1 MKTNI
6 LFLVLTLAV
15 LSSCNNKKE
24 TEVKEVKTDAVS
36 ADAPIEVKDTVQYG
50 ENTNNPKTVDL
61 VRATL
66 QNKIF
71 KADTASIEAKNRK
84 FIIDEFDLNGDGKK
98 EIFVGFNGMDF
109 CGNAGCNAFLLTH
122 EGDVI
127 TKFTIV
133 QYPIAISD
141 SKSKDNWYDLI
152 ITSRGVEYLVKWNG
166 KKYPSNPSMEPKYT
180 GKINDNNQRVLWN
193 DKTSY
198 PWFKF

>member
-6 LFLVLTLAV
+6 FFLAFTLAV

-24 TEVKEVKTDAVS
+24 TEVTEVKTDSISV
-36 ADAPIEVKDTVQYG
+36 DAPVVVKDTAQYK
-50 ENTNNPKTVDL
+50 ESTNNPKTVDL
-61 VRATL
+61 VRAAL

-71 KADTASIEAKNRK
+71 KADTASIDVKNRK
-84 FIIDEFDLNGDGKK
+84 FILDEIDLNNDGKK

-109 CGNAGCNAFLLTH
+109 CGNAGCDAYLLSH

-133 QYPIAISD
+133 QYPIVISD
-141 SKSKDNWYDLI
+141 SKSKDNWQDLI
-152 ITSRGVEYLVKWNG
+152 ITSRGVDYLVKWNG

-193 DKTSY
+193 DKTPY

>member
-6 LFLVLTLAV
+6 LFLAFTLAV

-24 TEVKEVKTDAVS
+24 IEVTEVKTDSISV
-36 ADAPIEVKDTVQYG
+36 DTPVEVKDTVQYK
-50 ENTNNPKTVDL
+50 ESTNNPKTVDL
-61 VRATL
+61 VRTVL

-71 KADTASIEAKNRK
+71 KADTASIDAKNRK
-84 FIIDEFDLNGDGKK
+84 FIIDEIDLNNDGKK

-109 CGNAGCNAFLLTH
+109 CGNAGCDAYLLSH

-127 TKFTIV
+127 SKFTIV
-133 QYPIAISD
+133 QYPIVISD
-141 SKSKDNWYDLI
+141 SKSKDNWQDLI
-152 ITSRGVEYLVKWNG
+152 ITSRGVDYLVKWNG

-193 DKTSY
+193 DKTPY